1 MSATREPSDVNARLA
16 RLSDGQRVL
25 LEKRLLEQR
34 VAIAAASQIP
44 RRDVLSPVPLSY
56 SQELLWLL
64 SQLEARGVAYNAPA
78 AFRLHGPIDAGAL
91 QSALDGI
98 VARHE
103 ILRTTYELVD
113 DRPMQIVSPSGSV
126 ELRLVDLSD
135 LQEEE
140 QEAELLK
147 LLHAESEYP
156 FDLRV
161 DSIIRPFLIR
171 MGPDDH
177 VFFNVMHHVATDG
190 WSRAVLHG
198 DLTEL
203 YEAALEQ
210 REPQLPPLKIQYADY
225 AAWHRRWLDDGVLE
239 QQLGHWKETLR
250 GAPSRLELPTDRARP
265 AVRAYEGDHTSRMI
279 SMEVR
284 RRLEEIA
291 RAGDG
296 TLFMSLLTA
305 FSVLLH
311 RYSGQDDIVIGT
323 PFAGRHRSELESMIG
338 YFINPLAL
346 RIDASDDPSFT
357 ELLSRARE
365 TTLSAFAHADVPY
378 EMVVRATTPERD
390 LSQTPV
396 FQVMMVLHNPEWE
409 RKRPKFEPK
418 GVTATELVHEK
429 GWAKF
434 DLLLGMSQR
443 AAGLNTT
450 WEYSTEL
457 FDHATGVRIGRHF
470 EKLLDSI
477 ASDPERPISRL
488 PMLLDDERSVILSRW
503 SKAPAEFPSG
513 PLVKD
518 LFEEWASRT
527 PTADAVVIDGERLT
541 YEELDTRANRLAHR
555 LQNLGVGPGKL
566 VGIYMTKSL
575 DLVVAVLAV
584 IKAGGAYVPLDPM
597 YPEDRIAFMLEDA
610 RPAVLVTAGDLPPAA
625 ALDEIAVVDWDGLD
639 DESASPLATVATADD
654 LAYMI
659 YTSGSTG
666 RPRGSLITN
675 GSLVN
680 AFYAYDE
687 AYRLTDETTSHLQM
701 ASFSFDVFTGD
712 FIRSLLSGSKLV
724 LCPLEV
730 VLEPA
735 ALYAL
740 ITSEGVDCAEFVPA
754 VATLLFEHVE
764 SVGATL
770 DLRVLVVSS
779 EGWRTDR
786 HEFYRRLSSPRT
798 RLINAYGLTEATI
811 DSTYFEAEADLL
823 PDRFVPIG
831 RPLANSVVY
840 ILDRNL
846 ELVPPG
852 IPGELCIGGSGV
864 ALGYLNRPE
873 LTAERFVES
882 PFDSGGR
889 LYRTG
894 DLARWLPDGNVEFLG
909 RADRQLKIR
918 GFRIEPGE
926 IEAVLERHPDVRTAA
941 VIPWERQQGSPV
953 LAAFVEPLDTASPP
967 DTRELRELVSA
978 ELPAF
983 MVPAT
988 FTTIDAFPV
997 TPNGKLDRSALPA
1010 PDLSH
1015 LVEERVEPRDERERA
1030 LVAIWQ
1036 EVLELSE
1043 PIGVTEDFFSLGGHS
1058 LLAVRLLSRVERA
1071 FGTKLPLATLFEE
1084 GTVERMAQRVEDL
1097 LGEET
1102 RFPTLTPLKS
1112 SGTRPP
1118 LFLLHGHD
1126 GELLIYKD
1134 LVNALS
1140 TDQPVYGIQ
1149 PVGLDGRE
1157 LPLLSVHDMAAHYV
1171 SELRRFAPEG
1181 PYLLCGYCFSGVLA
1195 YEVAHQL
1202 SQHGH
1207 APALLALIDAR
1218 PLGHRQS
1225 ATRIELER
1233 AKYRDFREADL
1244 RGKGRWIVR
1253 RVKGVGYKIRRKAN
1267 FAVYDYLGRGG
1278 RWVPRSLV
1286 DVRWAILRAVQTYRT
1301 PSSSAVSVTL
1311 LRAADGHVDDHTIRE
1326 TWATLARQVVVREI
1340 SAPGIQ
1346 HDNIVREPYV
1356 GLLAAELEAAIESAL
1371 TEEAAAGPGERPAD
1385 VERAE
1390 LVG

>member
-1 MSATREPSDVNARLA
+1 MSATQDPSDVNARLA

-443 AAGLNTT
+443 AGGAQHDVGVQHRALRPRDRCPHRAPFREAARLDRLRPRAADLTPAHAARRRAERDSLPLVEGAGRVSQRAARQGPVRGVGL
-450 WEYSTEL
+450 S
-457 FDHATGVRIGRHF
+457 HAHRRRGRHRGRAVDVRGARHPG
-470 EKLLDSI
+470 E
-477 ASDPERPISRL
+477 
-488 PMLLDDERSVILSRW
+488 
-503 SKAPAEFPSG
+503 PACPQAAEP
-513 PLVKD
+513 
-518 LFEEWASRT
+518 WR
-527 PTADAVVIDGERLT
+527 R
-541 YEELDTRANRLAHR
+541 
-555 LQNLGVGPGKL
+555 PGKARR
-566 VGIYMTKSL
+566 
-575 DLVVAVLAV
+575 DLHDEVA
-584 IKAGGAYVPLDPM
+584 
-597 YPEDRIAFMLEDA
+597 
-610 RPAVLVTAGDLPPAA
+610 
-625 ALDEIAVVDWDGLD
+625 
-639 DESASPLATVATADD
+639 
-654 LAYMI
+654 
-659 YTSGSTG
+659 
-666 RPRGSLITN
+666 RPRGRRARRDQGGRGLRASRPDVS
-675 GSLVN
+675 GGPH
-680 AFYAYDE
+680 
-687 AYRLTDETTSHLQM
+687 RLHARGRAPRRPRHGRRPAAGGGARRDRRRRTGTASTTS
-701 ASFSFDVFTGD
+701 
-712 FIRSLLSGSKLV
+712 
-724 LCPLEV
+724 P
-730 VLEPA
+730 
-735 ALYAL
+735 
-740 ITSEGVDCAEFVPA
+740 
-754 VATLLFEHVE
+754 
-764 SVGATL
+764 
-770 DLRVLVVSS
+770 
-779 EGWRTDR
+779 
-786 HEFYRRLSSPRT
+786 
-798 RLINAYGLTEATI
+798 
-811 DSTYFEAEADLL
+811 
-823 PDRFVPIG
+823 
-831 RPLANSVVY
+831 RPLW
-840 ILDRNL
+840 
-846 ELVPPG
+846 
-852 IPGELCIGGSGV
+852 
-864 ALGYLNRPE
+864 RPSRRP
-873 LTAERFVES
+873 TTS
-882 PFDSGGR
+882 P
-889 LYRTG
+889 T
-894 DLARWLPDGNVEFLG
+894 
-909 RADRQLKIR
+909 
-918 GFRIEPGE
+918 
-926 IEAVLERHPDVRTAA
+926 
-941 VIPWERQQGSPV
+941 
-953 LAAFVEPLDTASPP
+953 
-967 DTRELRELVSA
+967 
-978 ELPAF
+978 
-983 MVPAT
+983 
-988 FTTIDAFPV
+988 
-997 TPNGKLDRSALPA
+997 
-1010 PDLSH
+1010 
-1015 LVEERVEPRDERERA
+1015 
-1030 LVAIWQ
+1030 
-1036 EVLELSE
+1036 
-1043 PIGVTEDFFSLGGHS
+1043 
-1058 LLAVRLLSRVERA
+1058 
-1071 FGTKLPLATLFEE
+1071 
-1084 GTVERMAQRVEDL
+1084 
-1097 LGEET
+1097 
-1102 RFPTLTPLKS
+1102 
-1112 SGTRPP
+1112 
-1118 LFLLHGHD
+1118 
-1126 GELLIYKD
+1126 
-1134 LVNALS
+1134 
-1140 TDQPVYGIQ
+1140 
-1149 PVGLDGRE
+1149 
-1157 LPLLSVHDMAAHYV
+1157 
-1171 SELRRFAPEG
+1171 
-1181 PYLLCGYCFSGVLA
+1181 
-1195 YEVAHQL
+1195 
-1202 SQHGH
+1202 
-1207 APALLALIDAR
+1207 
-1218 PLGHRQS
+1218 
-1225 ATRIELER
+1225 
-1233 AKYRDFREADL
+1233 
-1244 RGKGRWIVR
+1244 
-1253 RVKGVGYKIRRKAN
+1253 
-1267 FAVYDYLGRGG
+1267 
-1278 RWVPRSLV
+1278 
-1286 DVRWAILRAVQTYRT
+1286 
-1301 PSSSAVSVTL
+1301 
-1311 LRAADGHVDDHTIRE
+1311 
-1326 TWATLARQVVVREI
+1326 
-1340 SAPGIQ
+1340 
-1346 HDNIVREPYV
+1346 
-1356 GLLAAELEAAIESAL
+1356 
-1371 TEEAAAGPGERPAD
+1371 
-1385 VERAE
+1385 
-1390 LVG
+1390 